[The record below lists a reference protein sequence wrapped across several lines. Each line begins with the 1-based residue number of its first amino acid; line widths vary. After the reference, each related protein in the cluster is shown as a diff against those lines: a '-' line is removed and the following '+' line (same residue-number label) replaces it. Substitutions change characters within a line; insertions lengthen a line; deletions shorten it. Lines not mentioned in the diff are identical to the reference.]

1 MIIYLSG
8 QGGVFNQSYD
18 KWKRTQKKNMDMYLV
33 ISGGGTGN
41 PQICKE
47 KLDMEIYLAGSEARA
62 KQMNEDNKDNLFK
75 GTNVLQSYYYCNEFT
90 EKVVIPSCDS
100 FMLDSGAFTFFSS
113 GKNVDWNDYIEKY
126 ADFIVR
132 NDVKLFFELDIDV
145 LIGYENVLRLR
156 KKLESL
162 THRKCIPVWH
172 RSRGLDEF
180 IKMCKEYDYVAL
192 GGIAIKE
199 ISRKEYKYFPK
210 LIKIAHDNGAK
221 IHGLGFTS
229 LKGITKYHFDSVD
242 STSWVSGNRFGK
254 IYKFNGKT
262 MVWYNKKD
270 GQRLA
275 DSRKVAVHN
284 FKEWAKFAEYA
295 KNNL

>member
-1 MIIYLSG
+1 
-8 QGGVFNQSYD
+8 
-18 KWKRTQKKNMDMYLV
+18 MYCV
-33 ISGGGTGN
+33 
-41 PQICKE
+41 QE
-47 KLDMEIYLAGSEARA
+47 
-62 KQMNEDNKDNLFK
+62 
-75 GTNVLQSYYYCNEFT
+75 
-90 EKVVIPSCDS
+90 
-100 FMLDSGAFTFFSS
+100 
-113 GKNVDWNDYIEKY
+113 
-126 ADFIVR
+126 
-132 NDVKLFFELDIDV
+132 
-145 LIGYENVLRLR
+145 

-221 IHGLGFTS
+221 IHGLAFTS

-254 IYKFNGKT
+254 VYKFNGKT
-262 MVWYNKKD
+262 MIWYDKKE

>member
-8 QGGVFNQSYD
+8 GGILNQSY
-18 KWKRTQKKNMDMYLV
+18 KKYKGQKNMNMYLV

-62 KQMNEDNKDNLFK
+62 KQMNEDSKDNLFK
-75 GTNVLQSYYYCNEFT
+75 GTNILQSYYYCNEFT

-113 GKNVDWNDYIEKY
+113 GKHVDWNEYIKKY
-126 ADFIVR
+126 ADFITR
-132 NDVKLFFELDIDV
+132 NDVKLFFELDIDSLV
-145 LIGYENVLRLR
+145 GYENVLLLR

-162 THRKCIPVWH
+162 TNRKCIPVWH
-172 RSRGLDEF
+172 KSRGLDEF
-180 IKMCKEYDYVAL
+180 VKMCKEYDYVAL
-192 GGIAIKE
+192 GGIVAKE
-199 ISRKEYKYFPK
+199 ITQKEYKYFPK
-210 LIKIAHDNGAK
+210 LIKIAHENGAK
-221 IHGLGFTS
+221 IHGLGFTN
-229 LKGITKYHFDSVD
+229 LVGLTKYHFDSVD
-242 STSWVSGNRFGK
+242 STSWVSGNRFGS

-262 MVWYNKKD
+262 MVKYDKKE
-270 GQRLA
+270 GQRLS

-284 FKEWAKFAEYA
+284 FNEWVKFAEYA
-295 KNNL
+295 KGNL